1 MAESEVWPLARRY
14 GRRVV
19 AIVVVV
25 ALGGCS
31 AAAAPNGTTGTDG
44 TSTSTSTSI
53 GAPPT
58 TQAVSGHPH
67 THSTR
72 IDDGSLGNQPTR
84 LACTLLDRGEIKR
97 EFGGPVGLATPT
109 YPYCQWLVGSN
120 AFLALTV
127 EPGVSF
133 NDATEDVDTL
143 ETITGLGQQA
153 IIANNRYLYF
163 TEAGTTYWLL
173 WQQVG
178 DFSSLNTGQLV
189 ALAHDVLAH
198 VQPRGHLPEPPAGP
212 PGPPIYFAGDSTA
225 AGPEWAW
232 ATYHVTSPR
241 LRTLSEYQVGS
252 GLVVP
257 SYFDWAHHLLAVV
270 AARRP
275 RLVIYMGSAND
286 GQELLVGGTYRP
298 VGSPAWRA
306 EYAARV
312 GSVMTALLREG
323 VKVLWIGE
331 PAMQDPQLSAD
342 MRVIDQVYAEEAA
355 KHPGVTF
362 LNPGVI
368 LNGPGGSYTGTVTID
383 GHPTQV
389 RLDGI
394 HLNIAGSIYVA
405 DYLAPIVD
413 RILGI

>member
-1 MAESEVWPLARRY
+1 M
-14 GRRVV
+14 
-19 AIVVVV
+19 
-25 ALGGCS
+25 
-31 AAAAPNGTTGTDG
+31 
-44 TSTSTSTSI
+44 
-53 GAPPT
+53 
-58 TQAVSGHPH
+58 
-67 THSTR
+67 
-72 IDDGSLGNQPTR
+72 
-84 LACTLLDRGEIKR
+84 
-97 EFGGPVGLATPT
+97 
-109 YPYCQWLVGSN
+109 
-120 AFLALTV
+120 
-127 EPGVSF
+127 
-133 NDATEDVDTL
+133 
-143 ETITGLGQQA
+143 
-153 IIANNRYLYF
+153 
-163 TEAGTTYWLL
+163 
-173 WQQVG
+173 G

-189 ALAHDVLAH
+189 ALG
-198 VQPRGHLPEPPAGP
+198 PRRARSCQAQRASGRASSRAAR
-212 PGPPIYFAGDSTA
+212 PPIYFAGDSTA

-257 SYFDWAHHLLAVV
+257 SYFDWPHHLLAVV
-270 AARRP
+270 GARRP
-275 RLVIYMGSAND
+275 RLVIYMGSANERI
-286 GQELLVGGTYRP
+286 GNCWSAAHLPP

-323 VKVLWIGE
+323 AKVLWIGE

-342 MRVIDQVYAEEAA
+342 MRVIDQVCAEEAA

-368 LNGPGGSYTGTVTID
+368 LNGPGSYTATVTID

-413 RILGI
+413 RILGDLTGRGRRSHGG